1 MYLAKEAPRYHTG
14 LYVDIACWS
23 LLFIL
28 SCSMGAYLTFLNKRQ
43 ERKRVA
49 LGLYV
54 FPTFSIPW
62 YRVNTYDRP
71 AELKDMSIM
80 DPVEADKYKI
90 ELTERLRAQG
100 FDTQRMYQNAFD
112 DLTDFQNPMFM
123 YVI

>member
-1 MYLAKEAPRYHTG
+1 VSLS
-14 LYVDIACWS
+14 ACTCS
-23 LLFIL
+23 LSPPLSLQSQTHIL
-28 SCSMGAYLTFLNKRQ
+28 H
-43 ERKRVA
+43 
-49 LGLYV
+49 
-54 FPTFSIPW
+54 
-62 YRVNTYDRP
+62 RP

-100 FDTQRMYQNAFD
+100 FDTERMYQNAFD